1 MEYSPLPILT
11 NVGSIDICRP
21 RQDDTQVSRASPAL
35 ETMTDFKQVGAAVIS
50 PQDTLEQAES
60 FMIRRG
66 VRLLLVLDDWQ
77 RLVGIITAADI
88 LGERPIALAQERRM
102 RHSDM
107 LVADIMTPA
116 KRLEVLDLA
125 AVKSARVGQIIAT
138 LERARRQ
145 HALVV
150 QVEGPDRHVVRGIF
164 SLSQISRQLGVPL
177 ELPAEAPSFAELEAA
192 LVAA

>member
-1 MEYSPLPILT
+1 MEYSPLPILR

-21 RQDDTQVSRASPAL
+21 RQDDTRVSRSSSAL

-66 VRLLLVLDDWQ
+66 VRLLLVLDDLQ

-88 LGERPIALAQERRM
+88 LGEKPIALAQEHRV

-116 KRLEVLDLA
+116 NQLEVLDLA

-150 QVEGPDRHVVRGIF
+150 QVEEPDRHVVRGIF
-164 SLSQISRQLGVPL
+164 SLTQIARQLGVPL
-177 ELPAEAPSFAELEAA
+177 ELPAQAPSFAELEAT
-192 LVAA
+192 LAAA